1 MARAASRNFEAN
13 LTPVGHE
20 VSRVSDVL
28 IVGDDDK
35 VLPAQLVGTL
45 R

>member
-20 VSRVSDVL
+20 VSRVSDVPV
-28 IVGDDDK
+28 VGDDDK
-35 VLPAQLVGTL
+35 AAQLVGTL